1 MKLGIMQPYFFP
13 YIGYFQLINSV
24 DIFVIY
30 DDVNYIKQGWVNRNN
45 LLINKQKHLFTL
57 PLDNPSSFSKI
68 NEIDVNPKF
77 FDKWRSKFLQSIE
90 QSYKKAPYFEPVFA
104 IIKDTLFS
112 GKTKIAELST
122 VSITLIAKYLEMDTE
137 IRPSST
143 MYQNNHLKAQDRVI
157 DICKRENATR
167 YSNPIGGKDLYSKT
181 KFNEH
186 GIDLKIITSNPIT
199 YKQFG
204 NEFVSGLS
212 IIDVLMFNSVEETK
226 KLLKEFEL
234 HEKVDLLE
242 TIDVDLQAKNQHI
255 LIAGAKGLA
264 KEVLEVVYKQNPECN
279 ITFFDNISND
289 LPRKLFG
296 RFSILR
302 DVKEVEHYFNTVDK
316 KFTIGIGNPLLRKA
330 IHDMFV
336 EIGGEYVSTISNASE
351 IGSFDVEIG
360 KGTNVLS
367 HAIFS
372 NSVRLGIG
380 CLVYYR
386 TTITHDC
393 VVGDFVEMSPGV
405 TLLGRCK
412 VGSYSQIGSN
422 ATILPKVKIGR
433 NVIVGA
439 GAVVTKDVPDNS
451 MVVGVPAKIIRK
463 LEPLVDEIKS
473 KKKVIIYK

>member
-1 MKLGIMQPYFFP
+1 M
-13 YIGYFQLINSV
+13 
-24 DIFVIY
+24 
-30 DDVNYIKQGWVNRNN
+30 
-45 LLINKQKHLFTL
+45 
-57 PLDNPSSFSKI
+57 
-68 NEIDVNPKF
+68 
-77 FDKWRSKFLQSIE
+77 
-90 QSYKKAPYFEPVFA
+90 
-104 IIKDTLFS
+104 
-112 GKTKIAELST
+112 
-122 VSITLIAKYLEMDTE
+122 
-137 IRPSST
+137 
-143 MYQNNHLKAQDRVI
+143 
-157 DICKRENATR
+157 
-167 YSNPIGGKDLYSKT
+167 
-181 KFNEH
+181 
-186 GIDLKIITSNPIT
+186 
-199 YKQFG
+199 
-204 NEFVSGLS
+204 
-212 IIDVLMFNSVEETK
+212 
-226 KLLKEFEL
+226 
-234 HEKVDLLE
+234 
-242 TIDVDLQAKNQHI
+242 

-463 LEPLVDEIKS
+463 LEPLVDKIKS
-473 KKKVIIYK
+473 KKKL